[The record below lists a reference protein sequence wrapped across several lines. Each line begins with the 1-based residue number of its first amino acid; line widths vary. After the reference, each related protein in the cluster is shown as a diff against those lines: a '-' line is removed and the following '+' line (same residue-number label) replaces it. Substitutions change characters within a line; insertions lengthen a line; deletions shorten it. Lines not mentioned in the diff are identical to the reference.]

1 MMLFQTKALLL
12 LLAVLVLSYVSVCFT
27 FIKMWKMNMEDRTL
41 QPAQSMVSKHIVI
54 AHCKENL
61 DWLDQLH
68 TFDQSLFDPC
78 RIHIHIYSKC
88 GMEVDLKGTFPAVA
102 ECTTLHRLLNLG
114 TEEYAYFQYIQD
126 MYGN

>member
-1 MMLFQTKALLL
+1 M
-12 LLAVLVLSYVSVCFT
+12 
-27 FIKMWKMNMEDRTL
+27 

-54 AHCKENL
+54 AHRKENL

-88 GMEVDLKGTFPAVA
+88 GMEVDLKGRKWLTIW
-102 ECTTLHRLLNLG
+102 L
-114 TEEYAYFQYIQD
+114 EETVCMSKILW
-126 MYGN
+126 